1 MQNLSSEHFHTGD
14 VYLCNDCNWYCVLR
28 SSTAHDLLYGTMGIV
43 GVEAG
48 SPAAAV
54 KALAQNNLEW
64 AWGQYAQY
72 GIFAMALGIAIYN
85 YKQPSRASSFLYL
98 INGKPANKKIN
109 NIVDILCLFG
119 IVSGVTCSLGTGTMQ
134 ISAGL
139 NSIFG
144 IEPSKFVWLIVEI
157 IIVAGFLLMSIGG
170 IAKGIKIIT
179 DRNLELYILVL
190 IFVIGFG
197 PTLYVF

>member
-1 MQNLSSEHFHTGD
+1 M
-14 VYLCNDCNWYCVLR
+14 
-28 SSTAHDLLYGTMGIV
+28 
-43 GVEAG
+43 
-48 SPAAAV
+48 
-54 KALAQNNLEW
+54 
-64 AWGQYAQY
+64 
-72 GIFAMALGIAIYN
+72 
-85 YKQPSRASSFLYL
+85 
-98 INGKPANKKIN
+98 
-109 NIVDILCLFG
+109 DILCLFG

-197 PTLYVF
+197 PTLYVFDMFTESTSTTFGSFVQSICYTGGIDGNDGPIFWMVWQYVDVYKRQGVRRCAVIYQL

>member
-1 MQNLSSEHFHTGD
+1 
-14 VYLCNDCNWYCVLR
+14 
-28 SSTAHDLLYGTMGIV
+28 
-43 GVEAG
+43 
-48 SPAAAV
+48 
-54 KALAQNNLEW
+54 
-64 AWGQYAQY
+64 
-72 GIFAMALGIAIYN
+72 
-85 YKQPSRASSFLYL
+85 
-98 INGKPANKKIN
+98 
-109 NIVDILCLFG
+109 
-119 IVSGVTCSLGTGTMQ
+119 MQ

-197 PTLYVF
+197 PTLYVFDMFTESTSTTFGRLCRAFAIREASMVTTDLFSGWYGSM